1 MTAWEINLM
10 NGDDEESVFDR
21 LWAQLIG
28 DKFGFLVPLWIAR
41 RPESLTILDYR
52 PTMFMFATTTGFILF
67 AVLFGF
73 YFYRFGTAET
83 IGLWATGI
91 PALVWFVLT
100 FRGTIREAYYFDK
113 TKDSYALVRQF
124 IYRRDV
130 IEGSLSQFTGAYVK
144 TETNYNSD
152 SNGTSKSYFV
162 VLQQEGMFLT
172 GVTEQTLR
180 EETPIFNTYDRE
192 ASIANAISG
201 LLASKG

>member
-1 MTAWEINLM
+1 M

-52 PTMFMFATTTGFILF
+52 PTMFMFATTTGFIIF

-91 PALVWFVLT
+91 PALVCFVLT